1 MTLRLSALNNFVMET
16 YVDGRTHTVT
26 PYAPV
31 RAKKH
36 KVYIMLTIIVFT
48 LFFM

>member
-1 MTLRLSALNNFVMET
+1 MTLRLSSLNNFVMET

-36 KVYIMLTIIVFT
+36 KVLTIVVFT
-48 LFFM
+48 LFVCNK